1 MAQISVR
8 REGEGIS
15 LQLALPLARLNER
28 KLYVPAV
35 MAGAGVLK
43 RAAQQAAPRE
53 TGFLRAS
60 LIAWNNWR
68 NTSAPLTGYVSW
80 ARKRRGGRVRP
91 GKRLVATPFY
101 ARYLEEGTRKMR
113 AHPFLQPALQQGEQA
128 AVAAIEQK
136 AAEIVAGV
144 FRK

>member
-1 MAQISVR
+1 MTVAHPYDPA
-8 REGEGIS
+8 
-15 LQLALPLARLNER
+15 LAARVCR
-28 KLYVPAV
+28 KRKRFASTV
-35 MAGAGVLK
+35 MAGSGVLK

-53 TGFLRAS
+53 SGFPRAS

-113 AHPFLQPALQQGEQA
+113 AHPFLQTALQQGEQA

-136 AAEIVAGV
+136 ATEIVTGV